1 MLFFLVFYSN
11 FSLTWEKVNETKT
24 ITITHKFPEDW
35 GVGENSLIFVIYYC
49 IYWILIAAGSA
60 LQLLEESA

>member
-1 MLFFLVFYSN
+1 MHFFFFNSN

-24 ITITHKFPEDW
+24 IKITHKFPEEW
-35 GVGENSLIFVIYYC
+35 GVGENSLMFVIYYC
-49 IYWILIAAGSA
+49 IDRTLKAAGSA